1 MSIYH
6 TFIFILTETEGKEKE
21 ILVFRFYVNNYN
33 KHFSKKHKI
42 YCNVFHICE
51 LI

>member
-33 KHFSKKHKI
+33 ENCNSKLKHF
-42 YCNVFHICE
+42 
-51 LI
+51 LDL

>member
-33 KHFSKKHKI
+33 KHFLKNIEFVVTFFIFVS
-42 YCNVFHICE
+42 
-51 LI
+51 